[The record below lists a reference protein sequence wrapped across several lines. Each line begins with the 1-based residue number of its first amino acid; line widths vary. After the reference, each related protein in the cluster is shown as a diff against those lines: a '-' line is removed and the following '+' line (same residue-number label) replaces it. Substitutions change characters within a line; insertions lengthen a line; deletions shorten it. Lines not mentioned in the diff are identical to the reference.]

1 MLWCGA
7 GRATDSYHVGMKPTA
22 CYALPFLLLPGAVH
36 ASEPLEL
43 QIVQRP
49 PYLEVRPDG
58 SVNGITV
65 APAVAA
71 FRKAGIPVF
80 WKEVP
85 AVRQV
90 VRLKA
95 NEQRV
100 CSVGWYKTAERLQ
113 FAKFSQP
120 ITRDTPW
127 AGFAG
132 PQLRLPR
139 DITVRTLLADPDVTV
154 LLKTGFVY
162 GDYLDREIAQM
173 RAQRKET
180 HADMPQVLRMIEVG
194 RAQVTF
200 APIEEILHYLGHYA
214 NSDSESKI
222 IAFRDMPPGYARHL
236 MCSKRVEDE
245 LIARFN
251 AALVPP
257 APAAKHKPGR

>member
-7 GRATDSYHVGMKPTA
+7 AYRARSYHIGMMLHTRHL
-22 CYALPFLLLPGAVH
+22 LPLLLLPH
-36 ASEPLEL
+36 AANAIEPLEL

-49 PYLEVRPDG
+49 PYLEVYPDG
-58 SVNGITV
+58 TVGGITV
-65 APAVAA
+65 APTVAA
-71 FRKAGIPVF
+71 FRKAGIQVY

-90 VRLKA
+90 LRLKT
-95 NEQRV
+95 NEERI
-100 CSVGWYKTAERLQ
+100 CSVGWYKTEERQQ

-120 ITRDTPW
+120 ITQDSPW
-127 AGFAG
+127 AGFTG
-132 PQLRLPR
+132 PQVQLPR
-139 DITVRTLLADPDVTV
+139 DLTVRAVLADPAVTV

-162 GDYLDREIAQM
+162 GDYLDREITLM

-194 RAQVTF
+194 RAQITF
-200 APIEEILHYLGHYA
+200 APIEEILHYLGHYS

-222 IAFRDMPPGYARHL
+222 VMFRDMPPGYARHL

-251 AALVPP
+251 TALV
-257 APAAKHKPGR
+257 APAVKRRAHR